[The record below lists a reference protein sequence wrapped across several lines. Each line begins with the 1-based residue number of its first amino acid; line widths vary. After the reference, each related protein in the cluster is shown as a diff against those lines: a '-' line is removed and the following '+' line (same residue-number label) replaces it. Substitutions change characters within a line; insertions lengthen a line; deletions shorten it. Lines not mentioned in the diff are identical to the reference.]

1 MVCNTRA
8 YMYTRF
14 LPPLQCTSM
23 RAGVRASVRRLVPDG
38 RPVVLRCARSFSDET
53 QINIH
58 SSQITQPPSQGAS
71 QAMLYA
77 TGLNEEQ
84 LKLPQVGIASVWWEG
99 NPCNMHLLDLSERVK
114 EGCTDAGT
122 IGLRFNTI
130 GVSDAISMGTSGM
143 SYSLPSRDIIADS
156 IETVM
161 RAQWYD
167 ANICIPGCDK
177 VRGRSRTERRQR

>member
-1 MVCNTRA
+1 
-8 YMYTRF
+8 
-14 LPPLQCTSM
+14 M

-38 RPVVLRCARSFSDET
+38 RPVVLRCARSFSDKT

-130 GVSDAISMGTSGM
+130 GVSDAISMGTSGGRQRVHD
-143 SYSLPSRDIIADS
+143 SAFTSAPPQACRTACLLETSSRTRS
-156 IETVM
+156 
-161 RAQWYD
+161 RRL
-167 ANICIPGCDK
+167 C
-177 VRGRSRTERRQR
+177 GRSGTMRISAYPAVTR